1 MKFRCKKYAFFGLI
15 FLVFFN
21 CSDSN
26 DKQTPFDITL
36 ILGKCQY
43 VEYLDY
49 DPPGPYLIDNGP
61 IIELKADG
69 TFVSPE
75 VPNYPNGTF
84 KVSSDSIITFTSRLN
99 ATTYTKKQKIN
110 LYSETEMILDND
122 LSAPGQ
128 IGCIEGCAESY
139 AKVD

>member
-1 MKFRCKKYAFFGLI
+1 ML

-36 ILGKCQY
+36 IIGKWQY

-84 KVSSDSIITFTSRLN
+84 KVSSDSIITFTSRLY
-99 ATTYTKKQKIN
+99 ATT
-110 LYSETEMILDND
+110 
-122 LSAPGQ
+122 
-128 IGCIEGCAESY
+128 
-139 AKVD
+139 

>member
-1 MKFRCKKYAFFGLI
+1 MKKITFIPILTL
-15 FLVFFN
+15 FLLN
-21 CSDSN
+21 CSDNNNQLTS
-26 DKQTPFDITL
+26 FDITP
-36 ILGKCQY
+36 ILGKWQY

-84 KVSSDSIITFTSRLN
+84 SVSSDSIITFTSQVN
-99 ATTYTKKQKIN
+99 ATTFTKKQKIN
-110 LYSETEMILDND
+110 IYSETEMILDND
-122 LSAPGQ
+122 LSPPGQ
-128 IGCIEGCAESY
+128 IGCIEGCAERY
-139 AKVD
+139 TKVE

>member
-1 MKFRCKKYAFFGLI
+1 MKKII
-15 FLVFFN
+15 FIPILTLFLLN
-21 CSDSN
+21 CSDNNNQLTS
-26 DKQTPFDITL
+26 FDITP
-36 ILGKCQY
+36 ILGKWEY
-43 VEYLDY
+43 VEYLGY

-84 KVSSDSIITFTSRLN
+84 SVSSDSIITFTSRLN
-99 ATTYTKKQKIN
+99 ATTYSKKQIIN
-110 LYSETEMILDND
+110 FYSETEMILDID
-122 LSAPGQ
+122 LSPPGQ
-128 IGCIEGCAESY
+128 IGCIEGCAERY